1 MASLNLK
8 EEIEQSLQGRIESN
22 DQLLGKDLLIPQSG
36 ANSGS
41 RKLMHSIHIEQHL
54 PLLNYE
60 VPIFGTG
67 YETQYGEYSSSY
79 VKLETGDYEILA
91 KIPKFS
97 WVPEHHYFLLIREV
111 NGTKLDII
119 ERKEYTHVTESY
131 GYLHNNI
138 NIDRYKI
145 GDVIKK
151 NDIIKRSSAFDE
163 YGNRMDGINLNT
175 VYLAD
180 EYSMEDG
187 IIISESA
194 AKKLVSPLIK
204 NISIIINDNDIPLN
218 IYGEDIYYKSFPDIG
233 EDIKGGILC
242 ALRRESKDTALYLQ
256 SYNKLKNIM
265 ISDDKYTVI
274 GKVVDIDVHVNNPE
288 RLNESQYYIQI
299 KRYYDEH
306 IRFCNDLVNTVLL
319 YTGQTP
325 DNMSYNLQ
333 KLFYNCSNELSGKQ
347 FISDKVFGNTIM
359 DIIVIENN
367 EVHQG
372 DKISNRYGC
381 KGVISKIYPDEL
393 MPQVLDTGE
402 RAEVILN
409 MNTVTN
415 REDPGQLFEL
425 SINYIG
431 KRLID
436 FLREYNENKLFD
448 VSDILSIYLEFI
460 KSVSEKMGKYTED
473 YLSNLSDEDAIIFA
487 SVILDNDNIYL
498 SIDPANEIIDIDKL
512 SDIYNKFDF
521 LAYEEYIKVPIIDSN
536 NNIRYTV
543 SRRPV
548 VMAKQYFYRL
558 KQYAEE
564 KFSVTNLSST
574 NIRNENTRNKMNN
587 IYKSLYARTPIRF
600 GDMELGDL
608 LHAGAEIVTE
618 ILMLYSTSPHARRL
632 AVKLLNGDPF
642 NIDIKLDNNSKN
654 RNVEIINAYMKTLGL
669 KFSFEK
675 HKKKLKDPLG
685 LIEVLEMEE
694 GFIDPLHY
702 PDPETGEFRELSTID
717 IYGKIIK
724 KVSEILEMEDGLE
737 DPLLYENI
745 KNGEFVEWDKL

>member
-67 YETQYGEYSSSY
+67 YETQFGEYSSSY
-79 VKLETGDYEILA
+79 RKLESGDYEILA

-97 WVPEHHYFLLIREV
+97 WVPEYHYYLLIREV
-111 NGTKLDII
+111 DGDSLDII
-119 ERKEYTHVTESY
+119 ERKTYTHVTESY

-138 NIDRYKI
+138 NLDRYSV
-145 GDVIKK
+145 GDVIKQGT
-151 NDIIKRSSAFDE
+151 IIKSSSAFDE

-187 IIISESA
+187 IIISESC

-204 NISIIINDNDIPLN
+204 NINIIVNDNDIPLN
-218 IYGEDIYYKSFPDIG
+218 IYGEDNYYKSFPDIG
-233 EDIKGGILC
+233 EDINGGILC

-274 GKVVDIDVHVNNPE
+274 GRVVDIDVHVNNPA
-288 RLNESQYYIQI
+288 RLEESQYYIQI
-299 KRYYDEH
+299 KKYYDEH
-306 IRFCNDLVNTVLL
+306 IRFCHDIVNTVLM
-319 YTGQTP
+319 YTGQSP
-325 DNMSYNLQ
+325 DNMSYDLQ
-333 KLFYNCSNELSGKQ
+333 KIFYDCSNELSGKQ
-347 FISDKVFGNTIM
+347 FVSDKVFGNTVM
-359 DIIVIENN
+359 DIIVIEDN

-372 DKISNRYGC
+372 DKLSNRYGC

-393 MPQVLDTGE
+393 MPKIKGTDY

-425 SINYIG
+425 SVNYVG
-431 KRLID
+431 RRLVE
-436 FLREYNENKLFD
+436 FMREYSKDKIFN
-448 VSDILSIYLEFI
+448 VQDILAIYIQFI
-460 KSVSEKMGKYTED
+460 KSVSPKMGQYIEN
-473 YLSNLSDEDAIIFA
+473 YLWNLSDEDAILYA
-487 SVILDNDNIYL
+487 STILDNDNIHV
-498 SIDPANEIIDIDKL
+498 SVDPANEIIDIDKIKNL
-512 SDIYNKFDF
+512 YDIFDF
-521 LAYEEYIKVPIIDSN
+521 VADEEYIEVPILDSN
-536 NNIRYTV
+536 NNIRYIQ

-587 IYKSLYARTPIRF
+587 VYKSLYARTPIRF

-632 AVKLLNGDPF
+632 AVKLLNDDPF

-669 KFSFEK
+669 KFSFER
-675 HKKKLKDPLG
+675 HKKKLEDPLG

-694 GFIDPLHY
+694 GWTDPLY
-702 PDPETGEFRELSTID
+702 CPDPETGEFRELSAIEVF
-717 IYGKIIK
+717 GKYIK
-724 KVSEILEMEDGLE
+724 KASEILELEDGLE
-737 DPLLYENI
+737 DPLLYENP
-745 KNGEFVEWDKL
+745 KNGEYVEWDKL

>member
-67 YETQYGEYSSSY
+67 YETQFGEYSSSY
-79 VKLETGDYEILA
+79 RKLQGTWEVLA

-97 WVPEHHYFLLIREV
+97 WVPEYHYFLLIREV
-111 NGTKLDII
+111 DGDRLDII
-119 ERKEYTHVTESY
+119 ERKSYTHVTESY
-131 GYLHNNI
+131 GYLHNNT
-138 NIDRYKI
+138 NLDRYKV
-145 GDVIKK
+145 GDMIETDTVIKS
-151 NDIIKRSSAFDE
+151 SSAFDE

-204 NISIIINDNDIPLN
+204 NINIIVNDNDIPLN
-218 IYGEDIYYKSFPDIG
+218 IYGEDSYYKSFPDIG

-242 ALRRESKDTALYLQ
+242 AMRRESKDTALYLQ

-274 GKVVDIDVHVNNPE
+274 GRVVDIDVHVNNPA
-288 RLNESQYYIQI
+288 RLQESQYYIQI
-299 KRYYDEH
+299 KKYYDEH
-306 IRFCNDLVNTVLL
+306 IRFCNELVNTVLM
-319 YTGQTP
+319 YTGQSP
-325 DNMSYNLQ
+325 DDMSYDLQ
-333 KLFYNCSNELSGKQ
+333 KLFYDCSNELSGKQ
-347 FISDKVFGNTIM
+347 FVSDKVFGNTIM
-359 DIIVIENN
+359 DIIVIEEN

-381 KGVISKIYPDEL
+381 KGVISKIYPDDL
-393 MPQVLDTGE
+393 MPQIVDTGE

-425 SINYIG
+425 SVNYIG
-431 KRLID
+431 KRLIE
-436 FLREYNENKLFD
+436 FIREYSRNKIFN
-448 VSDILSIYLEFI
+448 VADILSIYLEFI
-460 KSVSEKMGKYTED
+460 KLVSPKMGRYTEQ
-473 YLSNLSDEDAIIFA
+473 YISSLCDEDAIIYA
-487 SVILDNDNIYL
+487 STILDSDNIYV
-498 SIDPANEIIDIDKL
+498 SVDPANEIIDIDKIKEL
-512 SDIYNKFDF
+512 YDKFDF
-521 LAYEEYIKVPIIDSN
+521 IADEEYIRVPILDSN
-536 NNIRYTV
+536 NNIRYTT

-587 IYKSLYARTPIRF
+587 VYKSLYARTPIRF

-669 KFSFEK
+669 KFSFER
-675 HKKKLKDPLG
+675 HKKKLEDPLG

-694 GFIDPLHY
+694 GWTDPLWY
-702 PDPETGEFRELSTID
+702 PDPETGEFRELSPID
-717 IYGKIIK
+717 IFGKAIK
-724 KVSEILEMEDGLE
+724 KASEILELEEGLE
-737 DPLLYENI
+737 DPLLYENPR
-745 KNGEFVEWDKL
+745 NGEYVEWDKL